1 MKVKLLNILTV
12 CIVTLCFLS
21 PAILVFSV
29 VWGRH
34 IELVKT
40 QSLACGVSEICL
52 EDDTLSLQYEGMN
65 TSQAPEADIENS
77 LHTLDH
83 QKLTVV
89 EQYQLAIILQWFF
102 LLIPIFFGVGI
113 IVYDRYLV
121 YRAAVF
127 QEQVE
132 MLERLWR
139 QSIEQ

>member
-1 MKVKLLNILTV
+1 MKVKLLNVLTV

-52 EDDTLSLQYEGMN
+52 EDDTLSLKSKVIN
-65 TSQAPEADIENS
+65 TSQTQESDRET
-77 LHTLDH
+77 TLTNLDN
-83 QKLTVV
+83 QKLTIA

-102 LLIPIFFGVGI
+102 LPIPIFFGVGI

-121 YRAAVF
+121 YRAEVF

-132 MLERLWR
+132 MLERLWH

>member
-1 MKVKLLNILTV
+1 MKVKLLKFLTV

-21 PAILVFSV
+21 PALLVFSV

-40 QSLACGVSEICL
+40 HNSDCGVSEICL
-52 EDDTLSLQYEGMN
+52 EDDTLSLQSEVIN
-65 TSQAPEADIENS
+65 TYQAQETDIES
-77 LHTLDH
+77 SPYTLDN
-83 QKLTVV
+83 QNLTVV
-89 EQYQLAIILQWFF
+89 AQYQLAIILQWFF

-121 YRAAVF
+121 YRAAVL

-139 QSIEQ
+139 QGIEK